1 MIGNFYS
8 IQVYKDKQG
17 MMQSVLKLPPWIEME
32 ELDKELNDDR
42 EAGDG
47 NSGQPD
53 SDFDEF
59 SSQESDNDST
69 SHSVIPSANYAAV
82 PSIGKC
88 RVLYSYAANMYDEL
102 SIQPGDVLNIH
113 DKQADGWWLG
123 ELDGT
128 VGIFPATY
136 VEEF

>member
-1 MIGNFYS
+1 
-8 IQVYKDKQG
+8 
-17 MMQSVLKLPPWIEME
+17 
-32 ELDKELNDDR
+32 
-42 EAGDG
+42 
-47 NSGQPD
+47 
-53 SDFDEF
+53 
-59 SSQESDNDST
+59 
-69 SHSVIPSANYAAV
+69 
-82 PSIGKC
+82 
-88 RVLYSYAANMYDEL
+88 MYDEL